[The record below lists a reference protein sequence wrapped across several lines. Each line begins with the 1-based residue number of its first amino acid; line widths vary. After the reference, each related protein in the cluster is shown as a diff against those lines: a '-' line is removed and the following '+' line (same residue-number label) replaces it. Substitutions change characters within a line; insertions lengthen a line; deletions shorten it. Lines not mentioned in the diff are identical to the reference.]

1 MNFYQKLS
9 QPAVRAEMAEEW
21 GLAAAQWQKL
31 PTLPAAYPWRMWIRG
46 RISYCRERASSPPR
60 RH

>member
-21 GLAAAQWQKL
+21 GSL
-31 PTLPAAYPWRMWIRG
+31 PHSG
-46 RISYCRERASSPPR
+46 KSC
-60 RH
+60 